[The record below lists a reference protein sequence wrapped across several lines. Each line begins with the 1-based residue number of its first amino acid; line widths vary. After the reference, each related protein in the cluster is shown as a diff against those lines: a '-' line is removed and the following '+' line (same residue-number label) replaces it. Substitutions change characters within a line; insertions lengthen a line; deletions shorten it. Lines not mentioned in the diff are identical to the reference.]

1 MERTYIAID
10 LKSFYASVECRER
23 GLDPLTTNLVVADV
37 SRTEKTICL
46 AVSPSLKAY
55 GLKGRSRLFEVV
67 QRLQEVNYARRVK
80 AGLKELKGKSTSAIE
95 LQAHPELE
103 VDYITAVPRMAYY
116 IKYCSKI
123 HQVYLKYIAPE
134 DIHIYSIDE
143 VFIDASDY
151 LSLYKLSAHEL
162 AAKII
167 KDVLAETDITATA
180 GIGTNLYLAK
190 VAMDIVA
197 KHTPTNQDG
206 VRIAELDEMSY
217 REKLWNHQPI
227 TDFWRVGGGIARRLR
242 GYGIFTMGQLA
253 RMSVVNEELLYRL
266 FGVNAEL
273 LIDHAWGWEPCTM
286 EMVKAYKP
294 AVNSLSSGQVL
305 QEAYDYKKARVVVQ
319 EMAEAVA
326 LDLVDKRMVTDQLV
340 LSIGY
345 DHESLTRTDCPVNY
359 QGPVVT
365 DYYGRLVPKHAHG
378 SANLGRMTSSSRLIT
393 RAVMDIFKR
402 VVDPDLLVRRIN
414 ITTNHV
420 VSEDFAR
427 QMKRTP
433 VQLDIFT
440 DYQALRKVEEKE
452 EAMLK
457 RERRM
462 QEATLDIK
470 RKFGKNALLKGL
482 DFAEGAT
489 TRQRNMQIGG
499 HKA

>member
-46 AVSPSLKAY
+46 AISPSLKAY
-55 GLKGRSRLFEVV
+55 GLKGRARLFEVV
-67 QRLQEVNYARRVK
+67 QRMQEVNYDRRMK
-80 AGLKELKGKSTSAIE
+80 AGLRQLKGKSTSAVE

-103 VDYITAVPRMAYY
+103 VDYITAVPRMAHY
-116 IKYCSKI
+116 IKYCSRI

-143 VFIDASDY
+143 VFIDATHY
-151 LSLYKLSAHEL
+151 LGLYKLTAHAL
-162 AAKII
+162 AMKMV
-167 KDVLAETDITATA
+167 KEVLAETGITATA

-197 KHTPTNQDG
+197 KHAEANEDG
-206 VRIAELDEMSY
+206 VRIAALDEMSY
-217 REKLWNHQPI
+217 RRLLWDHQPI
-227 TDFWRVGGGIARRLR
+227 TDFWRVGGGIARKLK
-242 GYGIFTMGQLA
+242 GYGIYTMGQLA
-253 RMSVVNEELLYRL
+253 RLSVVNEELLYNL

-286 EMVKAYKP
+286 EMVKSYKP
-294 AVNSLSSGQVL
+294 VANSLSSGQVL
-305 QEAYDYKKARVVVQ
+305 QEAYDYQKARVVVQ

-326 LDLVDKRMVTDQLV
+326 LDLVDKRMVADQLV
-340 LSIGY
+340 LSVGY
-345 DHESLTRTDCPVNY
+345 DRESLTRTDRRVNY

-365 DYYGRLVPKHAHG
+365 DHYGRLVPKHAHG

-402 VVDPDLLVRRIN
+402 VVDPDLLVRRIT

-420 VSEDFAR
+420 IPEDQAR
-427 QMKRTP
+427 QMKQAP

-440 DYQALRKVEEKE
+440 DYEALRKVQEKE
-452 EAMLK
+452 EALLR
-457 RERRM
+457 RERKM

-482 DFAEGAT
+482 DYADGAT